1 MTKET
6 KSNVKTDTNA
16 SVTKSVDS
24 KKAKSKVAKY
34 WVGIGASA
42 GGIEA
47 LSGFVRNLPHGLS
60 AMYVVAQHMSP
71 HHKSMLAEIIGRQTT
86 MPVLDITDNMIP
98 KADTIYITPS
108 NHNVIVEKNRLR
120 LLAASTQPGATKPS
134 IDLFFQTLAE
144 GKGEHAVGIVFSG
157 TGSDGAVG
165 IEAIRE
171 FGGVTIA
178 QDELTAKYSNM
189 PVAAVE
195 TGCVDLIM
203 SPEEAG
209 AQFDRILSEPR
220 DLEVLKASP
229 LSYDSVSQLVALLRE
244 TSKVNFKY
252 YKTATF
258 QRRVDRRMAALKITA
273 LADYVA
279 HAHKHEEE
287 VQALFQD
294 LLISVTS
301 FFRDPNEFEDLKP
314 YIETIVAER
323 GKQPIR
329 LWVAGTATGEEAYSL
344 AIMFSEVMGGLSK
357 FSASRIQIFATDIDA
372 QAIEKARRGFYPDA
386 SLIEVPPNIQDK
398 YFDKVSTGF
407 SVKKAL
413 REKIVFSL
421 HNIAQDPPFL
431 KLDMISCR
439 NLLIY
444 FQANLQAD
452 VFSRF
457 HYALVANG
465 VLFLGKSEAVSA
477 NEALFRPAKPNK
489 HIFFQRSSHEKK
501 RFTSSPYE
509 PVPTYNMPT
518 RQLQSS
524 EVKKQAVSEARFDSL
539 VKALGPNALFV
550 SSDLRVLRAFG
561 DVTKYTGISEGNIDT
576 SAMSLIK
583 DPFRE
588 DIRAAVPVVIRNG
601 TMNEGIS
608 RTAPFD
614 PNIKVQLITYP
625 VTSND
630 DDEVMALVIFK
641 ETANTT
647 EELPEASQKSANNN
661 DIIRELTQELMIARS
676 NLQQTV
682 EELETSNE
690 ELQAVN
696 EELQSSN
703 EELQSTNEELETSNE
718 ELQSTNEEL
727 STVNEELQVNAQQLN
742 LVNESQRS
750 ILENISVP
758 LLVVDRDFN
767 ITNASNTSKEFF
779 GISPDLE
786 LPHVSRCKLPKG
798 FPRIEDELQLVMES
812 SVKATLDIDIKEIH
826 GKLSIVPHFSSSAE
840 LMGAILIFTD
850 NSAELLRTRKE
861 LELIFDT
868 VPVGIMVRTQ
878 SGEILRKNKAATKI
892 FGADFKVGSSFHNL
906 FTDDTLKTV
915 KGIEHRAIANK
926 KGVSFEESISTKSSD
941 KDKWVTGT
949 IYSAD
954 YPDQDDLVLYSVF
967 QDRTKEHEND
977 LALQER
983 NEQMAMAAKM
993 SGIGYWK
1000 LDIPKQEIIWSPEM
1014 YLLHGVDEKTF
1025 KPTIENTRSFYHPE
1039 DLGLVKSMTAK
1050 FLDNEELVS
1059 FEARII
1065 RADNE
1070 IRDIINLCAPH
1081 KDADGKISVMFGVF
1095 KDITDEKQHSL
1106 KLEATL
1112 AELSR
1117 SNEELNRF
1125 SYVCSHDMK
1134 EPVRLIESMT
1144 SLLINDSIELSDEKR
1159 NELLS
1164 RIGNNTFRLKA
1175 IIDGLLAYSRI
1186 QAKVEFANLDL
1197 TEVANEACE
1206 NLAVLVKEK
1215 NAKIKISS
1223 LGKVHGARVHF
1234 IQLFQ
1239 NLIGNAL
1246 KFSDTENPVVKVSSS
1261 GMRNELKIRV
1271 EDNGPGVP
1279 EEFRDS
1285 VFDVFNRLQRR
1296 DEVEGT
1302 GLGLSIVL
1310 RIVGQYGGTINI
1322 LDSGDLG
1329 GACFEVHIPKGE
1341 IKAS

>member
-1 MTKET
+1 
-6 KSNVKTDTNA
+6 
-16 SVTKSVDS
+16 
-24 KKAKSKVAKY
+24 
-34 WVGIGASA
+34 
-42 GGIEA
+42 
-47 LSGFVRNLPHGLS
+47 
-60 AMYVVAQHMSP
+60 MYVVAQHMSP

-86 MPVLDITDNMIP
+86 MPVVDITDNMVP

-108 NHNVIVEKNRLR
+108 NHNVVVEKNRLR
-120 LLAASTQPGATKPS
+120 LLVASTEPGATKPS
-134 IDLFFQTLAE
+134 INLFFQTLAE
-144 GKGEHAVGIVFSG
+144 SKSKHAVGIVFSG
-157 TGSDGAVG
+157 TGSDGAAG
-165 IEAIRE
+165 IEAIRAH
-171 FGGVTIA
+171 GGVTIA

-229 LSYDSVSQLVALLRE
+229 LSHDSVSQLVALLRE
-244 TSKVNFKY
+244 KSKVNFKY

-273 LADYVA
+273 LDDYVTY
-279 HAHKHEEE
+279 AHKNSDE
-287 VQALFQD
+287 VQSLFQD

-301 FFRDPNEFEDLKP
+301 FFRDPNEYEDLKP
-314 YIETIVAER
+314 HIEKIVADRAKE
-323 GKQPIR
+323 PIR

-344 AIMFSEVMGGLSK
+344 AIMFSEAMGGLSK
-357 FSASRIQIFATDIDA
+357 FATSKIQIFATDIDA
-372 QAIEKARRGFYPDA
+372 QAIEKARRGFYPDT
-386 SLIEVPPNIQDK
+386 SLVEVPDK
-398 YFDKVSTGF
+398 IKNQYFDKIPTGF

-421 HNIAQDPPFL
+421 HDIAQDPPFL

-452 VFSRF
+452 VFARF
-457 HYALVANG
+457 HYALVSNG
-465 VLFLGKSEAVSA
+465 VLFLGKSEAISA
-477 NEALFRPAKPNK
+477 NEALFRVASPNK

-501 RFTSSPYE
+501 RFTSSPFE
-509 PVPTYNMPT
+509 PVPTYNMPS
-518 RQLQSS
+518 RQLQST
-524 EVKKQAVSEARFDSL
+524 EIKKQAVSEARFNSL
-539 VKALGPNALFV
+539 VKALGPNGLIV

-561 DVTKYTGISEGNIDT
+561 DVTNYTGISEGSIDT
-576 SAMSLIK
+576 STMSLIK

-588 DIRAAVPVVIRNG
+588 DIRAAVPAVIKNG
-601 TMNEGIS
+601 VLNEGIS

-614 PNIKVQLITYP
+614 SEIKVQLITYP
-625 VTSND
+625 IANGD
-630 DDEVMALVIFK
+630 DGEVMALVIFK
-641 ETANTT
+641 EIANTIDDAKPV
-647 EELPEASQKSANNN
+647 ENQSEDHNYK
-661 DIIRELTQELMIARS
+661 IRELTQELMIARS

-758 LLVVDRDFN
+758 LLVVDREFN
-767 ITNASNTSKEFF
+767 ITNASNASKEFF
-779 GISPDLE
+779 GISPDIE

-798 FPRIEDELQLVMES
+798 FPFIEDELELVMKNGE
-812 SVKATLDIDIKEIH
+812 KATLQIDVDHIH
-826 GKLSIVPHFSSSAE
+826 GQLSIVPHFSSAAE

-850 NSAELLRTRKE
+850 DTVELLRTRKE
-861 LELIFDT
+861 LQLIFDT

-878 SGEILRKNKAATKI
+878 SGEILRKNEAATKI
-892 FGADFKVGSSFHNL
+892 FGTDYKIGSNFHDI
-906 FTDDTLKTV
+906 FTDKTLKIIRSMERRALKSK
-915 KGIEHRAIANK
+915 KGIE
-926 KGVSFEESISTKSSD
+926 FEESVETKSDS
-941 KDKWVTGT
+941 KTKWVAGT
-949 IYSAD
+949 TYIAD
-954 YPDQDDLVLYSVF
+954 YPDQDEQVLYSVF

-977 LALQER
+977 LALKER
-983 NEQMAMAAKM
+983 NEQMSMAAKM

-1014 YLLHGVDEKTF
+1014 YNLHGVDEKTF
-1025 KPTIENTRSFYHPE
+1025 KPTIENTRAFYHPE
-1039 DLGLVKSMTAK
+1039 DLGLVKSMSTK
-1050 FLDNEELVS
+1050 FLENEELVS

-1070 IRDIINLCAPH
+1070 VRDIVNLCAPH
-1081 KDADGKISVMFGVF
+1081 RDANGKIDVLFGVF
-1095 KDITDEKQHSL
+1095 KDNTDEKQHSL
-1106 KLEATL
+1106 TLENTL
-1112 AELSR
+1112 SELSR

-1144 SLLINDSIELSDEKR
+1144 SLLIDDAIELPDVKR
-1159 NELLS
+1159 KEILS

-1186 QAKVEFANLDL
+1186 QAKVEFTNLDL

-1206 NLAVLVKEK
+1206 NLAVLTKEK
-1215 NAKIKISS
+1215 NAKITVSS
-1223 LGKVHGARVHF
+1223 LGEIHGARVHF

-1246 KFSDTENPVVKVSSS
+1246 KFSDKDNPTVKVSSFS
-1261 GMRNELKIRV
+1261 TRKFLKIRV

-1279 EEFRDS
+1279 KEFRDS

-1310 RIVGQYGGTINI
+1310 RIVGQYEGKIDI
-1322 LDSGDLG
+1322 LDSELG
-1329 GACFEVHIPKGE
+1329 GACFEVIIPKNE
-1341 IKAS
+1341 TAK